1 MKYAFALSLVVRCW
15 AYSISGCP
23 ELWYEY
29 DGSCYNLSSET
40 RSYWVARLI
49 CRAESGDLVI
59 ISGESENDFIKEL
72 FLIYHRNTG
81 KNISAAFIGLDDI
94 DEESVFVWVDG
105 SPLAYRNW
113 AAGGPD
119 NYGDSDVCTMLG
131 PNNAHFGMWDDISIT
146 RQRRFVCEFRMRT
159 TKVGAATAVASIKP
173 ALYLESRVIEVI
185 YARSI
190 VECLQGCIQRR
201 VCLSINFMPGD
212 QSNAGVCRLMTATAG
227 DYYAV
232 RKTVDGWMYLEL
244 LN

>member
-1 MKYAFALSLVVRCW
+1 M
-15 AYSISGCP
+15 
-23 ELWYEY
+23 
-29 DGSCYNLSSET
+29 
-40 RSYWVARLI
+40 
-49 CRAESGDLVI
+49 
-59 ISGESENDFIKEL
+59 
-72 FLIYHRNTG
+72 
-81 KNISAAFIGLDDI
+81 
-94 DEESVFVWVDG
+94 WVDG

-159 TKVGAATAVASIKP
+159 TKGKQENATLSFVLSTPGCFEYIFCDGNRMVIISVGAATAVASIKP